1 MRESVRSTCRRSS
14 PAASLINGGART
26 VRVPVRM
33 LEHYHFRLRRP
44 RSSRAPARARPSPA
58 TCLPILRD
66 SAARARRAPG
76 GQDDGEVQLLLE
88 FKVDDIVDWL
98 WEEMQ
103 LPNLKARVGPS
114 EETDWMREG
123 WDRRG
128 ARSRLDRRR
137 SFKELVKRRGAPGAT
152 PTFTDEDL
160 RFRQLARRRQPAIH
174 AVVFFLLDVSGSMSD
189 RDRKLAKTFFFWVVQ
204 GLRRE
209 YRSLETVFVA
219 HTTEAWEF
227 TEAGLL
233 PGERHR
239 RHGGLDRLRQGA
251 RDHRRALQ
259 PGRCNIYLFYAS
271 DGDNSVS
278 DAADAREALATIA
291 ADACFT
297 GYVEVS
303 SGLSRQLATETG
315 TPVRRAVA
323 PRAARPAATRS
334 MISTT
339 SGARCGTSSPA
350 ESAARRAA
358 VRHSMSDDWQS
369 YVRRIEELAAHS
381 GLKFHPVD
389 FEAVPDTLHDGDRR
403 LRPAGAHAALVV
415 RGALHLSAHPAP
427 HGPLAAVRGGVSRQS
442 RACLPRRRA
451 MGWRR
456 TFW

>member
-1 MRESVRSTCRRSS
+1 MAPSSESDRGQPAADAAKWYELFSRGARDWLRHDEKVRESVRQHL
-14 PAASLINGGART
+14 PQIVAGGELINGGSRT

-44 RSSRAPARARPSPA
+44 EEQQGAGQGKVKPGDVLADPSRQRGPGEKG
-58 TCLPILRD
+58 
-66 SAARARRAPG
+66 PG
-76 GQDDGEVQLLLE
+76 GQDEGEVQLLLE

-103 LPNLKARVGPS
+103 LPNLKARVGPA
-114 EETDWMREG
+114 EESDWVREG

-152 PTFTDEDL
+152 PTFTDDDL
-160 RFRQLARRRQPAIH
+160 RYRQLARRRQPAIH

-227 TEAGLL
+227 TEAEFFQVSGTGGTVASTGL
-233 PGERHR
+233 GKVREIID
-239 RHGGLDRLRQGA
+239 DRYN
-251 RDHRRALQ
+251 

-278 DAADAREALATIA
+278 DAADARESLSAIA
-291 ADACFT
+291 EDACFT

-315 TPVRRAVA
+315 RLF
-323 PRAARPAATRS
+323 
-334 MISTT
+334 
-339 SGARCGTSSPA
+339 A
-350 ESAARRAA
+350 ELSAAGCAAGSYALNDFDDVWGA
-358 VRHSMSDDWQS
+358 VRHFFSS
-369 YVRRIEELAAHS
+369 E
-381 GLKFHPVD
+381 
-389 FEAVPDTLHDGDRR
+389 
-403 LRPAGAHAALVV
+403 
-415 RGALHLSAHPAP
+415 
-427 HGPLAAVRGGVSRQS
+427 S
-442 RACLPRRRA
+442 RAEEAAPP
-451 MGWRR
+451 
-456 TFW
+456 

>member
-1 MRESVRSTCRRSS
+1 MSTDKPGPDAGKWYELFSRGARDWLRHDEKVRESVRQHL
-14 PAASLINGGART
+14 PQIVAGGDVMNGSART

-44 RSSRAPARARPSPA
+44 EEQQGAGQGKAKPGDVFSDPSKQRGPGEKGA
-58 TCLPILRD
+58 
-66 SAARARRAPG
+66 G
-76 GQDDGEVQLLLE
+76 GQDEGEVQLLLE

-114 EETDWMREG
+114 EETDYVREG

-137 SFKELVKRRGAPGAT
+137 SFKELVKRRAAPGAT
-152 PTFTDEDL
+152 QTFTDEDL
-160 RFRQLARRRQPAIH
+160 RFRQLARRKQPAIH

-227 TEAGLL
+227 TESEFFQVSGTGGTVTSTGLAKVREIIDGRYN
-233 PGERHR
+233 PN
-239 RHGGLDRLRQGA
+239 
-251 RDHRRALQ
+251 
-259 PGRCNIYLFYAS
+259 RCNIYLFYAS

-278 DAADAREALATIA
+278 DATDAREQLTSLC
-291 ADACFT
+291 ADACYT

-315 TPVRRAVA
+315 RLFAELA
-323 PRAARPAATRS
+323 SSGCAAGSYALNDFEDVW
-334 MISTT
+334 
-339 SGARCGTSSPA
+339 G
-350 ESAARRAA
+350 A
-358 VRHSMSDDWQS
+358 VRHFFTAEN
-369 YVRRIEELAAHS
+369 R
-381 GLKFHPVD
+381 
-389 FEAVPDTLHDGDRR
+389 
-403 LRPAGAHAALVV
+403 ALEV
-415 RGALHLSAHPAP
+415 
-427 HGPLAAVRGGVSRQS
+427 GP
-442 RACLPRRRA
+442 
-451 MGWRR
+451 
-456 TFW
+456 

>member
-1 MRESVRSTCRRSS
+1 MAPNSESGGEQPGADAAKWYELFSRGARDWLRHDEKVRESVRQHL
-14 PAASLINGGART
+14 PQIVAGGELINGGSRT

-44 RSSRAPARARPSPA
+44 EESQGAGQGKAKPGDVFADPSRQRGAGEKGA
-58 TCLPILRD
+58 
-66 SAARARRAPG
+66 G
-76 GQDDGEVQLLLE
+76 GQDEGEVQLLLE

-114 EETDWMREG
+114 EESDWVREG

-137 SFKELVKRRGAPGAT
+137 SFKELVKRRGAAGAT

-160 RFRQLARRRQPAIH
+160 RYRQLARRRQPAIH

-227 TEAGLL
+227 TEAEFFQVSGT
-233 PGERHR
+233 GGTVASTGFAKVREIIDERYN
-239 RHGGLDRLRQGA
+239 
-251 RDHRRALQ
+251 

-278 DAADAREALATIA
+278 DSADAREGLSAIA
-291 ADACFT
+291 EDACFT

-315 TPVRRAVA
+315 RLFAEL
-323 PRAARPAATRS
+323 AAAGCAAGS
-334 MISTT
+334 YALNDFDDVW
-339 SGARCGTSSPA
+339 G
-350 ESAARRAA
+350 A
-358 VRHSMSDDWQS
+358 VRHFFSAESH
-369 YVRRIEELAAHS
+369 A
-381 GLKFHPVD
+381 
-389 FEAVPDTLHDGDRR
+389 EAE
-403 LRPAGAHAALVV
+403 
-415 RGALHLSAHPAP
+415 
-427 HGPLAAVRGGVSRQS
+427 
-442 RACLPRRRA
+442 
-451 MGWRR
+451 
-456 TFW
+456 

>member
-1 MRESVRSTCRRSS
+1 MSTDKPGPDAGKWYELFSRGARDWLRHDEKVRESVRQHL
-14 PAASLINGGART
+14 PQIVAGGDVMNGSART

-44 RSSRAPARARPSPA
+44 EEQQGAGQGKAKPGDVFSDPSKQRGPGEKGA
-58 TCLPILRD
+58 
-66 SAARARRAPG
+66 G
-76 GQDDGEVQLLLE
+76 GQDEGEVQLLLE

-114 EETDWMREG
+114 EETDYVREG

-137 SFKELVKRRGAPGAT
+137 SFKELVKRRAAPGAT
-152 PTFTDEDL
+152 QTFTDEDL
-160 RFRQLARRRQPAIH
+160 RFRQLARRKQPAIH

-227 TEAGLL
+227 TESEFFQVSGTGGTVTSTGLAKVR
-233 PGERHR
+233 EII
-239 RHGGLDRLRQGA
+239 DA
-251 RDHRRALQ
+251 RYN
-259 PGRCNIYLFYAS
+259 PNRCNIYLFYAS

-278 DAADAREALATIA
+278 DATDSREQLTSLC
-291 ADACFT
+291 ADACYT

-315 TPVRRAVA
+315 RLFAELA
-323 PRAARPAATRS
+323 SSGCAAGSYALNDFEDVW
-334 MISTT
+334 
-339 SGARCGTSSPA
+339 G
-350 ESAARRAA
+350 A
-358 VRHSMSDDWQS
+358 VRHFFTAEN
-369 YVRRIEELAAHS
+369 R
-381 GLKFHPVD
+381 
-389 FEAVPDTLHDGDRR
+389 
-403 LRPAGAHAALVV
+403 ALEV
-415 RGALHLSAHPAP
+415 
-427 HGPLAAVRGGVSRQS
+427 GP
-442 RACLPRRRA
+442 
-451 MGWRR
+451 
-456 TFW
+456 

>member
-1 MRESVRSTCRRSS
+1 MAPNSESGGRRSGGDAAKWYELFSRGARDWLRHDEKVRESVRQHL
-14 PAASLINGGART
+14 PQIVAGGELINGGSRT

-44 RSSRAPARARPSPA
+44 EEQQGAGQGKAKPGDVFADPSRQRGPGEKG
-58 TCLPILRD
+58 
-66 SAARARRAPG
+66 PG
-76 GQDDGEVQLLLE
+76 GQDEGEVQLLLE

-114 EETDWMREG
+114 EESDWIREG

-160 RFRQLARRRQPAIH
+160 RYRQLARRRQPAIH

-227 TEAGLL
+227 TEAEFFQVSGT
-233 PGERHR
+233 GGTVASTGFAKVQEIIEERYN
-239 RHGGLDRLRQGA
+239 
-251 RDHRRALQ
+251 
-259 PGRCNIYLFYAS
+259 PSRCNIYLFYAS

-278 DAADAREALATIA
+278 DSADAREGLSAIA
-291 ADACFT
+291 EDACFT

-315 TPVRRAVA
+315 RLFAELA
-323 PRAARPAATRS
+323 GAGCAAGSYALNDFDDVW
-334 MISTT
+334 
-339 SGARCGTSSPA
+339 G
-350 ESAARRAA
+350 A
-358 VRHSMSDDWQS
+358 VRHFFSAESKA
-369 YVRRIEELAAHS
+369 EE
-381 GLKFHPVD
+381 
-389 FEAVPDTLHDGDRR
+389 EA
-403 LRPAGAHAALVV
+403 
-415 RGALHLSAHPAP
+415 
-427 HGPLAAVRGGVSRQS
+427 
-442 RACLPRRRA
+442 
-451 MGWRR
+451 
-456 TFW
+456 

>member
-1 MRESVRSTCRRSS
+1 MAPNSESGGGQPGGDAAKWYELFSRGARDWLRHDEKVRESVRQHL
-14 PAASLINGGART
+14 PQIVAGGELINGGSRT

-44 RSSRAPARARPSPA
+44 EEQQGAGQGKAKPGDVFADPSRQRGAGEKG
-58 TCLPILRD
+58 
-66 SAARARRAPG
+66 PG
-76 GQDDGEVQLLLE
+76 GQDEGEVQLLLE

-114 EETDWMREG
+114 EESDWVREG

-152 PTFTDEDL
+152 PTFTDDDL
-160 RFRQLARRRQPAIH
+160 RYRQLARRRQPAIH

-227 TEAGLL
+227 TEAEFFQVSGT
-233 PGERHR
+233 
-239 RHGGLDRLRQGA
+239 GGTVASAGFAKVREIIEDRYNPA
-251 RDHRRALQ
+251 
-259 PGRCNIYLFYAS
+259 RCNIYLFYAS

-278 DAADAREALATIA
+278 DSADAREGLSAIA
-291 ADACFT
+291 EDACFT

-315 TPVRRAVA
+315 RLFGEL
-323 PRAARPAATRS
+323 AAAGCAAGS
-334 MISTT
+334 YALNDFDDVW
-339 SGARCGTSSPA
+339 G
-350 ESAARRAA
+350 A
-358 VRHSMSDDWQS
+358 VRH
-369 YVRRIEELAAHS
+369 
-381 GLKFHPVD
+381 F
-389 FEAVPDTLHDGDRR
+389 F
-403 LRPAGAHAALVV
+403 
-415 RGALHLSAHPAP
+415 SAE
-427 HGPLAAVRGGVSRQS
+427 S
-442 RACLPRRRA
+442 RAEEGTP
-451 MGWRR
+451 G
-456 TFW
+456 

>member
-1 MRESVRSTCRRSS
+1 MTTDKPATDAAKWYELFSRGARDWLRHDEKVRESVRQHL
-14 PAASLINGGART
+14 PQIVAGGDVMNGGART

-44 RSSRAPARARPSPA
+44 EESQGAGQGKAKPGDVFSDPSKQRGPGEKGA
-58 TCLPILRD
+58 
-66 SAARARRAPG
+66 G
-76 GQDDGEVQLLLE
+76 GQEEGEVQLLLE

-114 EETDWMREG
+114 EETDYVREG

-137 SFKELVKRRGAPGAT
+137 SFKELVKRRAAPGAT
-152 PTFTDEDL
+152 QTFTDEDL
-160 RFRQLARRRQPAIH
+160 RFRQLARRKQPAIH

-227 TEAGLL
+227 TESEFFQVSGTGGTVTSTGLAKVREIID
-233 PGERHR
+233 ERYN
-239 RHGGLDRLRQGA
+239 
-251 RDHRRALQ
+251 
-259 PGRCNIYLFYAS
+259 PNRCNIYLFYAS

-278 DAADAREALATIA
+278 DAADAREQLTTLC
-291 ADACFT
+291 ADACYT

-315 TPVRRAVA
+315 RLFAELA
-323 PRAARPAATRS
+323 SAGCAAGSYALNDFEDVW
-334 MISTT
+334 
-339 SGARCGTSSPA
+339 G
-350 ESAARRAA
+350 A
-358 VRHSMSDDWQS
+358 VRHFFTAEN
-369 YVRRIEELAAHS
+369 R
-381 GLKFHPVD
+381 
-389 FEAVPDTLHDGDRR
+389 
-403 LRPAGAHAALVV
+403 ALEV
-415 RGALHLSAHPAP
+415 
-427 HGPLAAVRGGVSRQS
+427 GP
-442 RACLPRRRA
+442 
-451 MGWRR
+451 
-456 TFW
+456 

>member
-1 MRESVRSTCRRSS
+1 MTSSIEKSGEAPGGDAAKWYELFSRGARDWLRHDEKVRDAVRQNLPQIISGGEI
-14 PAASLINGGART
+14 INGGART

-33 LEHYHFRLRRP
+33 LEHYHFRLRRAEEQQGAGQGKVKP
-44 RSSRAPARARPSPA
+44 GDVLADPSRQRGPGEKGA
-58 TCLPILRD
+58 
-66 SAARARRAPG
+66 G
-76 GQDDGEVQLLLE
+76 GQDEGEVQLLLE
-88 FKVDDIVDWL
+88 FKIDDIVDWL

-114 EETDWMREG
+114 EDSEWVREG

-160 RFRQLARRRQPAIH
+160 RYRQLARRRQPAIH

-227 TEAGLL
+227 TEAEFFQVSGTGGTVASTGL
-233 PGERHR
+233 GKVREIIDERYN
-239 RHGGLDRLRQGA
+239 
-251 RDHRRALQ
+251 
-259 PGRCNIYLFYAS
+259 PSRCNIYLFYAS

-278 DAADAREALATIA
+278 DSADAREALSAIA
-291 ADACFT
+291 EDACFT

-315 TPVRRAVA
+315 RLFGELC
-323 PRAARPAATRS
+323 AAGCAAGS
-334 MISTT
+334 YALNDFDDVW
-339 SGARCGTSSPA
+339 G
-350 ESAARRAA
+350 A
-358 VRHSMSDDWQS
+358 VRHFFTA
-369 YVRRIEELAAHS
+369 E
-381 GLKFHPVD
+381 
-389 FEAVPDTLHDGDRR
+389 
-403 LRPAGAHAALVV
+403 
-415 RGALHLSAHPAP
+415 
-427 HGPLAAVRGGVSRQS
+427 S
-442 RACLPRRRA
+442 RAEEGA
-451 MGWRR
+451 
-456 TFW
+456 